1 MKFLRLTA
9 FVLLVGTVS
18 ACKDDF
24 LETLPL
30 TAPSDKLFWKTEQDA
45 LFWINDAY
53 RALPGAG
60 DYVFNAM
67 SDDAYTITSANG
79 VVANGTYEP
88 SSAIIASKWGYGT
101 IRHCLELLARVDA
114 IPGIKSELSNRIK
127 GEAQFIIA
135 LKYFEMVTLYRDVP
149 LVDKVL
155 PLSEADIPK
164 SDKKTVLKYALD
176 QLELA
181 IPNLPV
187 RYATAADNGRIT
199 KGAAL
204 ALKARML
211 LFNDRWEEAA
221 TAAKA
226 VMDLNAYQLH
236 PNFGEVFLTAFNNQ
250 TKEVILAYQYAKDLS
265 VHTIQFSYGFYQ
277 VGGSGLSLPLPDLV
291 NSFESKDGLPITQS
305 PLYNSL
311 KPFENRDPRFA
322 QTFITPFETF
332 AGIKYDPVNNKD
344 DKTQGKTYLYY
355 RKYIADMANQQRS
368 SWVNW
373 IIFRYADVLLMYAEA
388 KNEASGPDETVYN
401 ALDQIRT
408 RAGMPKVDRS
418 RYATRETLREFIRN
432 ERRVEL
438 AGEGLRYYDILRWK
452 TAEKVLNKPVV
463 SFTIPNVLALQNIE
477 SRVFNPAKNYVWPIP
492 QTAIDNA
499 TKLVQH
505 PEWK

>member
-1 MKFLRLTA
+1 MKLFRSIT
-9 FVLLVGTVS
+9 FVLLLGSVS

-24 LETLPL
+24 LNTLPL
-30 TAPSDKLFWKTEQDA
+30 TAPSDKLFWKSEQDA
-45 LFWINDAY
+45 IFWINDAY

-67 SDDAYTITSANG
+67 SDDAYTTATANG

-88 SSAIIASKWGYGT
+88 SSGIIGSKWGYGT
-101 IRHCLELLARVDA
+101 IRHCLELLARVDG
-114 IPGIKSELSNRIK
+114 IPGIKPDLSNRLK

-135 LKYFEMVTLYRDVP
+135 FKYFEMVTLYRDVP

-155 PLSEADIPK
+155 PLSESDIPK
-164 SDKKTVLKYALD
+164 SDKKVVLKYALD

-187 RYATAADNGRIT
+187 KYATAADNGRIT

-204 ALKARML
+204 TLKARML
-211 LFNDRWEEAA
+211 LFNDRWDEAA
-221 TAAKA
+221 VAAKA
-226 VMDLNAYQLH
+226 VMDLNTYQLH
-236 PNFGEVFLTAFNNQ
+236 PTFGEVFLTAFNNQ

-291 NSFESKDGLPITQS
+291 NSFESTDGLPIAQS
-305 PLYNSL
+305 PLYNPL
-311 KPFENRDPRFA
+311 KPFENRDPRFS
-322 QTFITPFETF
+322 QTFITPFEMF
-332 AGIKYDPVNNKD
+332 AGLKYDPVNNKD
-344 DKTQGKTYLYY
+344 DKIQAKTYIYY
-355 RKYIADMANQQRS
+355 RKYIADMVNQQRS

-373 IIFRYADVLLMYAEA
+373 IIFRYADVLLMYAEG
-388 KNEASGPDETVYN
+388 KNEATGPDETVYN

-408 RAGMPKVDRS
+408 RAGMPKVNRTQ
-418 RYATRETLREFIRN
+418 YATRETLRELIRN

-452 TAEKVLNKPVV
+452 TAEKALNKPVV
-463 SFTIPNVLALQNIE
+463 SFAIPNVLAVQNIE
-477 SRVFNPAKNYVWPIP
+477 TRVFKPAKNYVWPLP